1 MRISSFGVSGLLHSP
16 WFYRPCLFSSIT
28 LEPQCTEPGRLLP
41 DRLLGR
47 LVFNHGFGTFTQLF
61 LLLEE
66 RFSACALGS
75 LICSQLALLL
85 ELALKGNIH
94 QHAAAF
100 SVPTNPVLPIPLF
113 FSSIR
118 LSTRFRQLCGLA
130 LD

>member
-1 MRISSFGVSGLLHSP
+1 MQVRISSFGMSGLLHSP

-28 LEPQCTEPGRLLP
+28 LEPQCTEPSRLLP

-47 LVFNHGFGTFTQLF
+47 LVFRHVFGTFTQLF

-85 ELALKGNIH
+85 ELALKGNVR
-94 QHAAAF
+94 QHAAAS
-100 SVPTNPVLPIPLF
+100 SVPTNPVLL
-113 FSSIR
+113 SLSIFQ
-118 LSTRFRQLCGLA
+118 SA
-130 LD
+130 